1 VSVYK
6 VDCTRFLDKAFQG
19 HQRKNNEE
27 YPKKGSTIEKNAGDS
42 SSRMKNHDPFSLSHI
57 ARRHLIENY
66 APNVYGLSPRA
77 TQLTE

>member
-27 YPKKGSTIEKNAGDS
+27 YPKKGSTIEKT
-42 SSRMKNHDPFSLSHI
+42 REILPV
-57 ARRHLIENY
+57 E
-66 APNVYGLSPRA
+66 
-77 TQLTE
+77 